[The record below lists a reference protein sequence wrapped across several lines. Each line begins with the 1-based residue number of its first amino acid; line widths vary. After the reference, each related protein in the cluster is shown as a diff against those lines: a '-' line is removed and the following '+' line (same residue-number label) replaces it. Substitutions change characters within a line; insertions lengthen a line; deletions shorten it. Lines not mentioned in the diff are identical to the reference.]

1 MPDLSLKF
9 ADLEPRQRYKLLCG
23 LVVPRPI
30 ALVTTL
36 SPRGRRQRG
45 AVLASS
51 TSSPRTRR

>member
-1 MPDLSLKF
+1 MPDLSLSF

-36 SPRGRRQRG
+36 SP
-45 AVLASS
+45 AASS
-51 TSSPRTRR
+51 TRRRSRSSTCSRRTRR